1 MNEFIAI
8 DFETGN
14 NSPASAI
21 SIGLVKFR
29 DFEVVDSYYS
39 LIQPPTLYI
48 RGDFTDIHG
57 LTADDVKDA
66 DNFGFL
72 WENEIKHFTGGAVL
86 AAHNASFDMNVLYST
101 LMHYGIQ
108 TPSNPYFCT
117 LNLSRR
123 AWPRLGSHALSALGR
138 HFNIVYNAHNA
149 LDDAMTCGK
158 LAHLAARKYR
168 TGNDILR
175 LLKAAGL
182 SLKYEY

>member
-14 NSPASAI
+14 NSPTSAL

-29 DFEVVDSYYS
+29 DFDAVDSYYS
-39 LIQPPTLYI
+39 LIKPPTMYI
-48 RGDFTDIHG
+48 RDDFTNIHG
-57 LTADDVKDA
+57 LTADDVENA
-66 DNFGFL
+66 HNFCFL
-72 WENEIKHFTGGAVL
+72 WENEIMNFIGGAVL
-86 AAHNASFDMNVLYST
+86 AAHNAPFDMNVLRST
-101 LMHYGIQ
+101 LGHYGIQ
-108 TPSNPYFCT
+108 TPSYPYFCT

-123 AWPRLGSHALSALGR
+123 AWPRLNSHALSALGR

-158 LAHLAARKYR
+158 LAQLAAQRYK
-168 TGNDILR
+168 TGNDITK

-182 SLKYEY
+182 SLKN

>member
-14 NSPASAI
+14 NSPTSAI

-29 DFEVVDSYYS
+29 DFEAVDSYYS
-39 LIQPPTLYI
+39 LIKPPTLYI
-48 RGDFTDIHG
+48 RDDFTDIHG
-57 LTADDVKDA
+57 LTIDDVKDTR
-66 DNFGFL
+66 NFGFL
-72 WENEIKHFTGGAVL
+72 WENEIKKFTGSTAL
-86 AAHNASFDMNVLYST
+86 AAHNAPFDMKVLHST
-101 LMHYGIQ
+101 LAHYSMSSA
-108 TPSNPYFCT
+108 SNPYFCT
-117 LNLSRR
+117 LQLSRR

-158 LAHLAARKYR
+158 LAKLAALRFKS
-168 TGNDILR
+168 GNDVMK

-182 SLKYEY
+182 GLKY